1 MEQKTDYL
9 SELLLWKEK
18 IKKYENNLKKLKE
31 KLNKNKKTEE
41 LLKSLELINDNQISL
56 KFFFFQKLIRNI
68 CSDANKINSIRK
80 KFSINNKNI
89 SNNDIYNIF
98 ILWIYFLYSDLI
110 DNIYYNNGNK
120 IDRKKINQINYLL
133 QETFDIIIILYHES
147 NILPISIIFEFLYFF
162 VFLIENNLN
171 IDNQTNN
178 FDELYKIK
186 NNILLKNLLEFF
198 GNISYILLN
207 KANIDYKK
215 YNDMDNIDIEYKT
228 EINLFFDFLKYLEE
242 SKEINYRL
250 NKSIILN
257 NNLISNLFEKKI
269 FEKINIRIIEK
280 YENNFEN
287 KLINFY
293 ANFIKFNYLES
304 NILSNIIN
312 SLKNSFCNL
321 YEFNDILYNDIF
333 VQDFYV
339 KLIIKIL
346 FSNNEKTRCN
356 NNIYPPL
363 FNSFFFNSNDS
374 IINLK
379 LTNKNFLDN
388 FSLFFS
394 FNLIPKDKNED
405 LYNLF
410 LIEKNSKDIIFNLS
424 LKYDEK
430 NNIYS
435 FVINNE
441 IISPNENKIIIGMT
455 YYINITFI
463 ADKI

>member
-1 MEQKTDYL
+1 MNKKMEQKTDYL
-9 SELLLWKEK
+9 SELLIWKEK

-31 KLNKNKKTEE
+31 KLNKNKKIEE

-89 SNNDIYNIF
+89 SNNDIYNIL

-346 FSNNEKTRCN
+346 FSNNEKTSCN

-363 FNSFFFNSNDS
+363 
-374 IINLK
+374 INK
-379 LTNKNFLDN
+379 
-388 FSLFFS
+388 
-394 FNLIPKDKNED
+394 
-405 LYNLF
+405 
-410 LIEKNSKDIIFNLS
+410 
-424 LKYDEK
+424 
-430 NNIYS
+430 
-435 FVINNE
+435 
-441 IISPNENKIIIGMT
+441 
-455 YYINITFI
+455 
-463 ADKI
+463 